1 MRLQCGA
8 AYFVVQFVRR
18 SIYTL
23 EESRLTVRIG
33 LLGLGT
39 VGAGTVNV
47 LSRNR
52 TEIARRAG
60 SDIEVVRA
68 SAKDLSKERGC
79 SLEGIALSADPF
91 EVVDDPEVQVVVEL
105 IGGTGLAGE
114 LVARA
119 VENGKHVVTANK
131 ALIAAQGNSL
141 FAAAHR
147 KGVMVAFE
155 AAVAGG
161 IPIIKAIR
169 EGLAGNRIEWLAG
182 IINGTGNFILTEMWD
197 KGRDFDD
204 VLAEAQALGYA
215 EADPTFDVE
224 GIDAAH
230 KLSILAAIA
239 FGSSL
244 QFDQV
249 YTEGISRVTA
259 DDIGYASELG
269 YRVKHLGIA
278 RRVAAGVE
286 LRVHP
291 TFIPERRLLANV
303 NGVQNAVLVQGDA
316 VGPTLYYG
324 AGAGAEPTASAVVA
338 DLVDVVRSMT
348 ASPENRVPYLAF
360 QAGSIVDL
368 PIVPMAEVETGYYL
382 RMLAVDRPGVL
393 AEVASILAGSGISIE
408 AVVQKQPPP
417 GASLVHLIM
426 LTHKV
431 QEGRMNNAIAK
442 IESLQT
448 ISGDVTRIRVEYLD
462 TVT

>member
-1 MRLQCGA
+1 M
-8 AYFVVQFVRR
+8 
-18 SIYTL
+18 
-23 EESRLTVRIG
+23 TVKIG

-47 LSRNR
+47 LSRNQ
-52 TEIARRAG
+52 TEITRRAG
-60 SDIEVVRA
+60 RDIRIVRA
-68 SAKDLSKERGC
+68 SAKDLSKERAC

-105 IGGTGLAGE
+105 VGGTDIAAE

-131 ALIAAQGNSL
+131 ALIAANGNTL
-141 FAAAHR
+141 FEAAHA

-161 IPIIKAIR
+161 IPIIKALR

-197 KGRDFDD
+197 KGRDFND
-204 VLAEAQALGYA
+204 VLGEAQELGYA

-230 KLSILAAIA
+230 KLAILAAIA
-239 FGSSL
+239 FGNPL
-244 QFDQV
+244 QFDKV
-249 YTEGISRVTA
+249 YTEGISRITA
-259 DDIGYASELG
+259 DDIGYAAELG
-269 YRVKHLGIA
+269 YRVKHIGIA
-278 RRVAAGVE
+278 RRVDKGVE

-291 TFIPERRLLANV
+291 TLIPERRLLANV

-316 VGPTLYYG
+316 VGATLYYG

-360 QAGSIVDL
+360 QPEAVSDL
-368 PIVPMAEVETGYYL
+368 PIVPMAEVETAYYL
-382 RMLAVDRPGVL
+382 RMLANDRPGVL
-393 AEVASILAGSGISIE
+393 AEVASILAAGGISIE
-408 AVVQKQPPP
+408 AVVQKEPPP
-417 GASLVHLIM
+417 GVSLVHLIM

-431 QEGRMNNAIAK
+431 QEGRMNEAITR
-442 IESLQT
+442 IESLDT
-448 ISGDVTRIRVEYLD
+448 ISGDVIRIRVEYLD
-462 TVT
+462 AVT